1 MTLNWYGI
9 VNPKGK
15 LIATEEDKVVAE
27 RLAALLGPGYKAVPV
42 IIGWDLAE

>member
-9 VNPKGK
+9 VSPEGK
-15 LIATEEDKVVAE
+15 LIATEEDKATAD
-27 RLAALLGPGYKAVPV
+27 RLAALLGKGYKAVPV